1 MCHWI
6 GAMMACMSVLVY
18 LLADYCFMQMSG
30 GHGDMSNKIDKL
42 LALFKDVQDRL
53 DHLEGKQI

>member
-1 MCHWI
+1 
-6 GAMMACMSVLVY
+6 
-18 LLADYCFMQMSG
+18 MSG
-30 GHGDMSNKIDKL
+30 GHGGMSNKIDKL

>member
-1 MCHWI
+1 LNKVIVILITKITSHN
-6 GAMMACMSVLVY
+6 Y
-18 LLADYCFMQMSG
+18 LFKLQMSG
-30 GHGDMSNKIDKL
+30 GHGGMSNKIDKL